1 MTPWGVQ
8 PDGTTLTPAPGML
21 VAYQQPGDTA
31 IFWGIVAESSDFCA
45 RYERDE
51 ADGYYPEDVIQGPH
65 FTHLAP
71 APTPGGLWDAL
82 QGLREVADYTGY
94 YGYQN
99 WESGRIC
106 MARLNYK
113 PEIEYHTYVVNTCTA
128 KVLPRTYE
136 AHMRDMQKFGALLAY
151 CAQEGW

>member
-1 MTPWGVQ
+1 MSKPWGVQ

-71 APTPGGLWDAL
+71 PPQPGKLWEAL
-82 QGLREVADYTGY
+82 IMLGEVGECSDELTIALERGDIHASPYTGSN
-94 YGYQN
+94 QK
-99 WESGRIC
+99 
-106 MARLNYK
+106 NYE
-113 PEIEYHTYVVNTCTA
+113 PCEGIVDEWDYNNGT
-128 KVLPRTYE
+128 
-136 AHMRDMQKFGALLAY
+136 MRDMQKFGALLAY
-151 CAQEGW
+151 CAQEGWE